1 MAKYRAIQTKFWND
15 PWILELTPEQ
25 KYFYIYLLTNP
36 NVTQCGIYEISIRQ
50 VEYETGYNKDTV
62 NKLLELLEKSKK
74 IKYSYKTSE
83 ICIINFSKYNFTL
96 SPQVKTCI
104 IREFADVKDKDLI
117 PYVYGI
123 DTKYRDYVETKDRLS
138 IDSGEKEKEQ
148 EKEEEKEEEK
158 EIDVEY
164 DLMKEILSFFGF
176 SIEKDDEKK
185 NQVLEFLKTI
195 TISNQINHF
204 KKQFVAYKNYK
215 AETGEKVHG
224 FSKFFGEKNEEYQ
237 DGGWNSENWEFK
249 LNNIPIK
256 TIKTDNEDSR
266 YNVGETD
273 HGKTIY
279 DR

>member
-36 NVTQCGIYEISIRQ
+36 NVTQCGIYEISVRQ

-62 NKLLELLEKSKK
+62 NKLLELLEKCKK

-96 SPQVKTCI
+96 SPQVKICI

-123 DTKYRDYVETKDRLS
+123 DTKYRDYVESIDRLS
-138 IDSGEKEKEQ
+138 IDSGEKEKE
-148 EKEEEKEEEK
+148 KTEEKEMQNK
-158 EIDVEY
+158 IDVDY
-164 DLMKEILSFFGF
+164 DLMNDILSFFGF

-185 NQVLEFLKTI
+185 NQVFEFLKTI
-195 TISNQINHF
+195 TKSNQINHF

-215 AETGEKVHG
+215 SETGEKIHG
-224 FSKFFGEKNEEYQ
+224 FSKFFGEKNEKYQ

-256 TIKTDNEDSR
+256 TIKTDNQDSR